1 MKDKLIKTKEVLESI
16 LGDLN
21 KVKKNDLTNIT
32 EAITILETAIEKETF
47 IKTAES
53 LEDLKKVIDSIDIL
67 IQEYKNDILAIR
79 RKSISYQEN
88 EGSKVIEMLN
98 KYIAELTK
106 VRNSIIDGD
115 YLNFFRG
122 ASVEDSRDMLFGRL
136 INILNRNALGD
147 VFVTYDASNDYGVV
161 VDYEKIDRL
170 FQLLDREDV
179 ISEIA
184 ELIPIAKSKLKAES
198 DLVLA
203 ETRLH
208 EVMALKE
215 VEDKVR
221 DYVARYTLATK
232 QDTHISELISD
243 LGTARRE
250 LRELR
255 SETKLFQAVCKDE
268 INAKAQEVKEIRFA
282 KEVAKDIKAEL
293 ERKMDSY
300 ELEFHNLNIF
310 GLVQKILH
318 GAKVSNGVEV
328 PSFLR
333 RNYQTPGFGLVSE
346 RRSASYIDFKV
357 EEILKGRTKRY
368 NDAETTYN
376 DINKEYLSAFDTL
389 SSDAKDIVSYDLTEI
404 VQLHEFVS
412 NIKEDNCSALISL
425 FVLKL
430 LNDASTLS
438 YNEMIEVFLSDEEI
452 EERILDYRVI
462 LSNYAYGKN
471 QEVCNIQD
479 RYMLDS
485 QEFKA
490 YSKVL

>member
-1 MKDKLIKTKEVLESI
+1 MKDKLIKTKEVLEGI

-21 KVKKNDLTNIT
+21 KVKKSDLTNIT
-32 EAITILETAIEKETF
+32 EAITILETAIEKETI

-98 KYIAELTK
+98 KYIDELTK

-255 SETKLFQAVCKDE
+255 SETSLFQVVCKDE

-282 KEVAKDIKAEL
+282 KEVAKDIK
-293 ERKMDSY
+293 
-300 ELEFHNLNIF
+300 
-310 GLVQKILH
+310 
-318 GAKVSNGVEV
+318 VE
-328 PSFLR
+328 
-333 RNYQTPGFGLVSE
+333 
-346 RRSASYIDFKV
+346 
-357 EEILKGRTKRY
+357 
-368 NDAETTYN
+368 
-376 DINKEYLSAFDTL
+376 
-389 SSDAKDIVSYDLTEI
+389 
-404 VQLHEFVS
+404 
-412 NIKEDNCSALISL
+412 
-425 FVLKL
+425 
-430 LNDASTLS
+430 
-438 YNEMIEVFLSDEEI
+438 
-452 EERILDYRVI
+452 
-462 LSNYAYGKN
+462 
-471 QEVCNIQD
+471 
-479 RYMLDS
+479 
-485 QEFKA
+485 
-490 YSKVL
+490 